1 LKCFAVLIEKNG
13 ALESYDK
20 AAHFGFFQDREKL
33 IQLLDERRRFAFDD
47 SCYQRFR
54 ELVTAHTQADFRDKP
69 LFKILYAYFA
79 ALQKKL
85 SLKSALATQY
95 SRIKQCTT
103 QLDQI

>member
-1 LKCFAVLIEKNG
+1 
-13 ALESYDK
+13 
-20 AAHFGFFQDREKL
+20 
-33 IQLLDERRRFAFDD
+33 
-47 SCYQRFR
+47 
-54 ELVTAHTQADFRDKP
+54 VTAHTQADFRDKP

-85 SLKSALATQY
+85 SLKNALATQY